1 MARIKGISGAK
12 LLEKKYKTFAFD
24 GVWLDTMGTPE
35 VSGFWII
42 YGAEKQGKTWFA
54 LKLAEYLSKFENV
67 LYISAEQGTSYT
79 FQEAYNRAGLDPK
92 NEKIKFVPYVELSE
106 LEKTLKRQRAPKV
119 VFLDN
124 ITVYA
129 DELKNGKLR
138 QLQMQYKNT
147 LFVFV
152 AHQEDGK
159 SEPYT
164 ATAKLCKKLAEIIVQ
179 VEGLACTISG
189 RCPSGRLTIDEER
202 ATLYHNAI
210 LTENQTEQ

>member
-67 LYISAEQGTSYT
+67 LYISAEQGLSQSFQLSYI
-79 FQEAYNRAGLDPK
+79 RAKLDPK
-92 NEKIKFVPYVELSE
+92 NAKLKIVGSVPFEE
-106 LEKTLKRQRAPKV
+106 LENTLKKQRAPKV

-124 ITVYA
+124 ITVYK
-129 DELKNGKLR
+129 DDLKDGALRKLQTKYR
-138 QLQMQYKNT
+138 ST

-152 AHQEDGK
+152 AHEEK
-159 SEPYT
+159 KEPYT
-164 ATAKLCKKLAEIIVQ
+164 ATAKLCQKLAEIIIR

-189 RCPSGRLTIDEER
+189 RCPGGSLIIDEEK
-202 ATLYHNAI
+202 AMLYHNVVV
-210 LTENQTEQ
+210 TENQTEQ